1 VDANIHVKIGHIEFS
16 GEGNQDWIEKQLDKI
31 ISEADRLTR
40 IAPPTDISPKIGSD
54 KEDESGPL
62 IASQT
67 LPSFLQAKNSTK
79 NQAAKFLVTAVWLQ
93 QRGKS
98 RLQTRDITTALR
110 DANQA
115 RLSNASDSFGKNV
128 KKGYCERDGKE
139 FFVTA
144 EGLQSLGV

>member
-1 VDANIHVKIGHIEFS
+1 M
-16 GEGNQDWIEKQLDKI
+16 
-31 ISEADRLTR
+31 
-40 IAPPTDISPKIGSD
+40 SPRNGFD
-54 KEDESGPL
+54 KEDESESSV
-62 IASQT
+62 ASQP

-79 NQAAKFLVTAVWLQ
+79 NQAAKFLATAVWLQ

-115 RLSNASDSFGKNV
+115 RLSNASDSLRNNV